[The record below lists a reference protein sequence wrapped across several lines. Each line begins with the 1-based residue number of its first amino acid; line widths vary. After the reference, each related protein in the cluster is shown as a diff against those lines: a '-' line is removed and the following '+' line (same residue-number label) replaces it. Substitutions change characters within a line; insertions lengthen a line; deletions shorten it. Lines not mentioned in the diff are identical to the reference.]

1 MGCHAFLQGIFPTQG
16 LNPILPQSRWI
27 LYPLSHQGSPNT
39 RSCPR
44 ACWPAVRPAHLA
56 SRGFPR
62 SIHAR
67 ALASWHL
74 CGARCG
80 RSTPT
85 AAPASKLAEATAA
98 PWALRSLEDARGT
111 RGSAAGHALFPE
123 PVGFGSLVL
132 VLQLNLCFGLR
143 EDRIKC
149 SSRCRGQGA
158 GRSEFKFYLDH
169 SFSDR
174 KSVV

>member
-1 MGCHAFLQGIFPTQG
+1 MPRGQGG
-16 LNPILPQSRWI
+16 LSAELGRA
-27 LYPLSHQGSPNT
+27 GET

-67 ALASWHL
+67 ALASGHL

-132 VLQLNLCFGLR
+132 VLQLNLLLF
-143 EDRIKC
+143 
-149 SSRCRGQGA
+149 
-158 GRSEFKFYLDH
+158 
-169 SFSDR
+169 FSAMIVRFLTKRFIGDYEPNTG
-174 KSVV
+174 

>member
-1 MGCHAFLQGIFPTQG
+1 MPQGQG
-16 LNPILPQSRWI
+16 G
-27 LYPLSHQGSPNT
+27 LSAERRRAGET

-44 ACWPAVRPAHLA
+44 ASRPAARPSSLA

-67 ALASWHL
+67 PPASGHL
-74 CGARCG
+74 RGG
-80 RSTPT
+80 PGGGSTPT

-111 RGSAAGHALFPE
+111 RGSAAGHALFTD

-132 VLQLNLCFGLR
+132 VLQLNFPL
-143 EDRIKC
+143 
-149 SSRCRGQGA
+149 
-158 GRSEFKFYLDH
+158 
-169 SFSDR
+169 SFSAMIVRVLTKRFIGDYEPNTG
-174 KSVV
+174 